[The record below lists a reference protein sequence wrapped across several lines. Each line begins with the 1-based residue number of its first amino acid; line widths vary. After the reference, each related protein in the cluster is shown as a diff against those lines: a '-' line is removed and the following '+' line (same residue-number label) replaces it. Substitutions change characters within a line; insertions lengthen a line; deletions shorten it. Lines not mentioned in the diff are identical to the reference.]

1 MATSY
6 TTALPANIIGY
17 QEDVLANAETTIWF
31 WDGESEQIFAQL
43 DGAVSNLV
51 FSPDGRLLAGIDGN
65 RFHIWDVESG
75 QELAMR
81 EIAAPISFTDI
92 AFLPDGTLLA
102 TTADDGT
109 IRLWG
114 VP

>member
-43 DGAVSNLV
+43 DGVVSNLV
-51 FSPDGRLLAGIDGN
+51 FSPDGRLLAGIDGQ

-75 QELAMR
+75 NELAVR
-81 EIAAPISFTDI
+81 EISAIFTDI
-92 AFLPDGTLLA
+92 TFLPDGAMLV
-102 TTADDGT
+102 TTANDGT